1 MLCELESRYA
11 NKIVVE
17 LVHIDFSRIKSL
29 LDSLSSGLIEG
40 GLAER
45 VLRYEL
51 GRGVDDLEVLYVNS
65 DRDEIYV
72 WLA

>member
-1 MLCELESRYA
+1 
-11 NKIVVE
+11 
-17 LVHIDFSRIKSL
+17 
-29 LDSLSSGLIEG
+29 LIEG

-45 VLRYEL
+45 VLKYEL